1 MALEIGKTYKN
12 EYGSNVEI
20 VAIKHGDY
28 IGYVKESNT
37 AAVYDRRGK
46 SLQLTFADL
55 IVKQEYWVEIYKN
68 IDGTISDDI
77 LIHKSMEEAVQRKD
91 DRTIKI
97 VKVEL

>member
-20 VAIKHGDY
+20 VALKHGDY

-37 AAVYDRRGK
+37 AGVYDRNGK
-46 SLQLTFADL
+46 ALQLTFSDL
-55 IVKQEYWVEIYKN
+55 IIEQEYWVEIFKKP
-68 IDGTISDDI
+68 DGTISGEI
-77 LIHKSMEEAVQRKD
+77 LIHKSMESAEELRD
-91 DRTIKI
+91 EHTLKI